1 MKTVFMISVDW
12 YEMLDSKKLT
22 TGLRIY
28 AFEKHGRIRRLPI
41 VMFSSLARGMT
52 RMVEYEGK
60 KLRVLLVALVLEGRT
75 PLSVHSVFGSI
86 WHFDADGSPA
96 ESLQNQIHPV
106 LGFFKGKYEIR
117 DSVIDI
123 TSCMEKKKF
132 YKKFSWKPSV
142 EDIKRL
148 VDKIWKPEREE
159 KEL

>member
-1 MKTVFMISVDW
+1 MTI
-12 YEMLDSKKLT
+12 
-22 TGLRIY
+22 GLRIY
-28 AFEKHGRIRRLPI
+28 AFEKQGRIRRLPI

-52 RMVEYEGK
+52 RMVEYEDE
-60 KLRVLLVALVLEGRT
+60 KLRVLLVALVLEGRI

-86 WHFDADGSPA
+86 WYFDSYGSPA

-123 TSCMEKKKF
+123 TSCLEKKKF

-142 EDIKRL
+142 EDIERL
-148 VDKIWKPEREE
+148 VDKIWKPEWGE
-159 KEL
+159 KT

>member
-1 MKTVFMISVDW
+1 
-12 YEMLDSKKLT
+12 MLDKKGLT
-22 TGLRIY
+22 IGIRIY
-28 AFEKHGRIRRLPI
+28 AFEKQGRIRRLPI

-52 RMVEYEGK
+52 RMVEYENE

-86 WHFDADGSPA
+86 WYFDTDGSPA

-106 LGFFKGKYEIR
+106 LGFLKGKYEIR

-123 TSCMEKKKF
+123 TSCLEKKKF
-132 YKKFSWKPSV
+132 YKKFSWKPSA

-148 VDKIWKPEREE
+148 VDKIWKPGRRKKRPE
-159 KEL
+159 

>member
-1 MKTVFMISVDW
+1 MKTVFMISADW

-52 RMVEYEGK
+52 RMVEYEDER
-60 KLRVLLVALVLEGRT
+60 LRVLMVALLLEGRAT
-75 PLSVHSVFGSI
+75 LSVHSVFGSI

-106 LGFFKGKYEIR
+106 LCFLKGKYEIR

-123 TSCMEKKKF
+123 TSCLEKKKF
-132 YKKFSWKPSV
+132 YKNFHGN
-142 EDIKRL
+142 RL
-148 VDKIWKPEREE
+148 LKT
-159 KEL
+159 